1 MYASRGHCGDVCHL
15 LLKKKEISEGQ
26 KCIEEDFER
35 DSIYGYPEFNK
46 ALKEK
51 ENNEIVMAQK
61 YGK

>member
-1 MYASRGHCGDVCHL
+1 MHRT
-15 LLKKKEISEGQ
+15 K
-26 KCIEEDFER
+26 EDFER
-35 DSIYGYPEFNK
+35 DSIYGYPAFNK

>member
-1 MYASRGHCGDVCHL
+1 MYASRGHCL
-15 LLKKKEISEGQ
+15 SFAFKKERDIRGT
-26 KCIEEDFER
+26 KVHRTKEDFER